1 MDNQTYLTG
10 GNADYI
16 GLLYEKYKEGASN
29 VDSGWQ
35 KFFQGLDLGISIKVK
50 DNPSSFSEED
60 LSSTLANEL
69 KVINL
74 IDAYRRRGHL
84 FAKTNPVRERRQH
97 FPGIGIQDFGLEN
110 HNLDES
116 FISGNEVGLP
126 NGTLRAIIAVLE
138 QTYCQSIGVEYK
150 YIRDPEKLTW
160 LQTKMENSRN
170 KTEFSPDEKKQILRK
185 LNQAVVF
192 ENFLHTKFVGQKRFS
207 LEGTESLIPALDLM
221 IEKSAGLGAEEII
234 IGMGHRGR
242 LNVLSNVIRKGY
254 DEIFNEFLGKSY
266 DPDGRFSGD
275 VKYHLGYSNNITTTT
290 GKKIELNLCP
300 NPSHLETVDAVVQ
313 GQVRAKIDHKY
324 KGDSKKIIPLTIH
337 GDAALAGQGIVYELQ
352 QMSLLEGYKT
362 GGTIHL
368 VLNNQVG
375 FTTDYKDARSST
387 YCTDLAK
394 IVLAPVFH
402 VNGDDAEAVAHVFL
416 IALEYRQT
424 FGEDVFIDILSYRK
438 YGHNEGDEPKFTQP
452 LLYKAI
458 DTHPNPR
465 DVYIE
470 KLLSEK
476 NITATYPAE
485 IENLFKEEL
494 QTLLDESKAMEG
506 FSEPKSLFTGAWE
519 GLNYANNDPDSNT
532 ATAIS
537 EEELLDIAAKITIL
551 PAQGKFLKKVEKLFD
566 SRRKTVENKT
576 FDWAMGELLAYG
588 SLLKENFNVRISGED
603 VERGT
608 FSHRHAVLAMEE
620 SGEEYVP
627 LTNLGSG
634 GRFEIYN
641 SLLSEYAVLGF
652 EYGYAMADPKALVV
666 WEAQFGDFV
675 NTAQVIID
683 QYIASAETKWRV
695 PNGLVLLLPHGLEG
709 QGPEHSSARIER
721 FLELCADE
729 NIQVVNCTT
738 PANLFHAIRRQQ
750 HRNFRKPLVVFTP
763 KSLLRHPK
771 CVSAIE
777 AFTKGHFM
785 EMIDDSFV
793 KPENV
798 KKVLFCSGKIYY
810 DLLEKQQED
819 DRNDVAIVRIEQL
832 YPTPLTQ
839 IEKLQSKYP
848 NSTEFI
854 WVQEEAENMGA
865 WPYLYRKLRK
875 SSLKLDLISRK
886 ESSSTATGYAKM
898 HEKQQLAI
906 VEAAF
911 SMNQIYN

>member
-1 MDNQTYLTG
+1 MNNQIYLNA

-16 GLLYEKYKEGASN
+16 SHLYEQYKEEPSN
-29 VDSGWQ
+29 VESGWQ
-35 KFFQGLDLGISIKVK
+35 QFFQGLDLGISLKVQN
-50 DNPSSFSEED
+50 NPSSSTD
-60 LSSTLANEL
+60 MDQDISSTLANEL

-84 FAKTNPVRERRQH
+84 FAKTNPVRQRRQH
-97 FPGIGIQDFGLEN
+97 FPGINLKDFGLEN
-110 HNLDES
+110 QDLDEL
-116 FISGNEVGLP
+116 FISGSEVGLP
-126 NGTLRAIIAVLE
+126 NGSLRSIIELLQ

-160 LQTKMENSRN
+160 LQTKMESNRN
-170 KTEFSPDEKKQILRK
+170 KTDFSIDEKKRILGK

-221 IEKSAGLGAEEII
+221 IEKGAALGAEEFI

-254 DEIFNEFLGKSY
+254 NEIFTEFLGKSY
-266 DPDGRFSGD
+266 DPNGRFSGD
-275 VKYHLGYSNNITTTT
+275 VKYHLGYNSEITLN

-313 GQVRAKIDHKY
+313 GQARAKIDGKY
-324 KGDSKKIIPLTIH
+324 KGDSRKIIPVTIH
-337 GDAALAGQGIVYELQ
+337 GDAALAGQGVVYELQ
-352 QMSLLEGYKT
+352 QMSLLEGYNT
-362 GGTIHL
+362 GGSIHL

-402 VNGDDAEAVAHVFL
+402 VNGDDAEAVAHVFR
-416 IALEYRQT
+416 IATEYRQT

-452 LLYKAI
+452 QLYKTI

-465 DVYIE
+465 EVYIQ

-476 NITATYPAE
+476 SITESYPAE
-485 IENLFKEEL
+485 IENLFREEL
-494 QTLLDESKAMEG
+494 DTLLEEAKAQEG
-506 FSEPKSLFTGAWE
+506 FSEPKSLFTDAWE
-519 GLNYANNDPDSNT
+519 GFGFADNDTAANTP
-532 ATAIS
+532 TAIS
-537 EEELLDIAAKITIL
+537 EEELLDIASAITTL
-551 PAQGKFLKKVEKLFD
+551 PTHGKFLKKVEKLFD
-566 SRRKTVENKT
+566 ARRKTLETKT

-608 FSHRHAVLAMEE
+608 FSHRHAVLTMEE

-627 LTNLGSG
+627 LTSLGSG
-634 GRFEIYN
+634 GKFEIYN

-652 EYGYAMADPKALVV
+652 EYGYAMANPQALIV

-721 FLELCADE
+721 FLELCADD
-729 NIQVVNCTT
+729 NIQVVNCST
-738 PANLFHAIRRQQ
+738 PANLFHALRRQQ
-750 HRNFRKPLVVFTP
+750 HRNFRKPLVIFTP

-785 EMIDDSFV
+785 EMIDDEFV
-793 KPENV
+793 EPENV

-819 DRNDVAIVRIEQL
+819 SRNDVAIVRIEQL
-832 YPTPLTQ
+832 YPAPLSEM
-839 IEKLQSKYP
+839 EKLMSKYP
-848 NSTEFI
+848 NSEEFI

-906 VEAAF
+906 VEKAF
-911 SMNQIYN
+911 SNESNV

>member
-1 MDNQTYLTG
+1 MNNQIYPSA
-10 GNADYI
+10 GNADYMND
-16 GLLYEKYKEGASN
+16 LYEQYKEEPSN
-29 VDSGWQ
+29 VESGWQ
-35 KFFQGLDLGISIKVK
+35 HYFQGLDLGLSIRAKN
-50 DNPSSFSEED
+50 NPSAFSEEEI
-60 LSSTLANEL
+60 STTLATEM
-69 KVINL
+69 KVMNL

-97 FPGIGIQDFGLEN
+97 FPGINLKNFGLDDQ
-110 HNLDES
+110 NLDEL

-126 NGTLRAIIAVLE
+126 NGSLRTIIELLQ
-138 QTYCQSIGVEYK
+138 QTYSQSIGVEYK
-150 YIRDPEKLTW
+150 YIRDPQKLAW
-160 LQTKMENSRN
+160 LQTKMESNRN
-170 KTEFSPDEKKQILRK
+170 KTEFDLEEKKRILGK

-207 LEGTESLIPALDLM
+207 LEGTESLVPALDLM
-221 IEKSAGLGAEEII
+221 IQKSAELGVEEII

-242 LNVLSNVIRKGY
+242 LNVLSNIIGKDY
-254 DEIFNEFLGKSY
+254 KKIFNEFLGKSY

-275 VKYHLGYSNNITTTT
+275 VKYHLGYSNEVAFLN
-290 GKKIELNLCP
+290 GKKIELNLSP
-300 NPSHLETVDAVVQ
+300 NPSHLEAVDAVVQ
-313 GQVRAKIDHKY
+313 GQVRAKIDTKY
-324 KGDSKKIIPLTIH
+324 KGDSKKIIPITIH
-337 GDAALAGQGIVYELQ
+337 GDAALAGQGVVYELQ
-352 QMSLLEGYKT
+352 QMSLLEGYKV

-368 VLNNQVG
+368 VVNNQVG

-402 VNGDDAEAVAHVFL
+402 VNGDDAEAVAHAFKM
-416 IALEYRQT
+416 ALEYRQA

-452 LLYKAI
+452 QLYKKI

-465 DVYIE
+465 EVYIS
-470 KLLSEK
+470 KLLAEK
-476 NITATYPAE
+476 SITESYPAE

-494 QTLLDESKAMEG
+494 QILLEEAKAQEG
-506 FSEPKSLFTGAWE
+506 LSLPKSAFTDAWE
-519 GLNYANNDPDSNT
+519 GFGFADDDTINAPT
-532 ATAIS
+532 PTAIS
-537 EEELLDIAAKITIL
+537 EEELLEIASKITAL
-551 PAQGKFLKKVEKLFD
+551 PTHGKFLKKVERLFEA
-566 SRRKTVENKT
+566 RKKTLETKT

-588 SLLKENFNVRISGED
+588 SLQKENFDVRISGED

-608 FSHRHAVLAMEE
+608 FSHRHAVLTMEE

-627 LTNLGSG
+627 LSSLGSG
-634 GRFEIYN
+634 GKFEIYN

-652 EYGYAMADPKALVV
+652 EYGYAMATPQSLVV

-683 QYIASAETKWRV
+683 QYIASAETKWQI

-721 FLELCADE
+721 FLELCADD

-738 PANLFHAIRRQQ
+738 PANLFHVLRRQQ
-750 HRNFRKPLVVFTP
+750 HRNFRKPLVIFTP

-785 EMIDDSFV
+785 EMIDDEFV
-793 KPENV
+793 SPEKV
-798 KKVLFCSGKIYY
+798 KRVLFSSGKIYY

-819 DRNDVAIVRIEQL
+819 SRNDVAIVRIEQL
-832 YPTPLTQ
+832 YPAPLAQ
-839 IEKLQSKYP
+839 MENLMAKYP
-848 NSTEFI
+848 NSEEFV

-875 SSLKLDLISRK
+875 SNLKLELISRK

-911 SMNQIYN
+911 SDKKIE